1 MNFLLKF
8 PTFFILILLS
18 TFVVSCNHRPID
30 PGDVTLNS
38 KQVRMLATI
47 ILTKTPEHI
56 HMPESS
62 NFTWI
67 WLDLKSKNN
76 PPELEEEVIRQLRE
90 KYTVYLQES
99 EIPKDKVHTNE
110 QGERI
115 GFSNGFRFSF
125 ETEIE
130 RSDVVKI
137 NFSDWVGNLGASWH
151 WAKYKWDGIRWKV
164 IEKPSTFSIS

>member
-1 MNFLLKF
+1 MNSLLKF

-18 TFVVSCNHRPID
+18 TFVVSCNHRPLNPD
-30 PGDVTLNS
+30 DVTLNS
-38 KQVRMLATI
+38 KQVRMLANI

-62 NFTWI
+62 QFTWV
-67 WLDLKSKNN
+67 WLNVEDKEN
-76 PPELEEEVIRQLRE
+76 PAKLNDEVIRQMRE
-90 KYTVYLQES
+90 KYTVYLKES
-99 EIPKDKVHTNE
+99 DIPKEKIHTNE

-125 ETEIE
+125 ETEFE

-137 NFSDWVGNLGASWH
+137 NYSDYVGNMAASWH
-151 WAKYKWDGIRWKV
+151 WTKYKWNGTRWKI
-164 IEKPSTFSIS
+164 IEKPDSLMVS